1 MSLIK
6 LFTLTLALI
15 YISNAVV
22 FICDGEGPQYC
33 DANSSGLNCGIEGN
47 TEDFYEY
54 VYCKEYDSFAG
65 DFGASLIRIGLQFSD
80 DCSELV
86 ADVIF
91 IYYNS
96 ISDDTDPDTAELV
109 TGELSYELPQVSG
122 SVDIEIPTSVPYTTI
137 NIEEA
142 SVEIGPGIAS
152 VSGKVQLVGSYSSFS
167 LFDYDIFE
175 VDLSCEGTIPTDNTE
190 SENSSSGPVE
200 NTVSVGT
207 IDNSEEESFSEE
219 DEEGSDSNSDSTAQ
233 DQIATDFNTMVFPSI
248 VFILV
253 AYFA

>member
-190 SENSSSGPVE
+190 SENSGSVD
-200 NTVSVGT
+200 NTVSFST
-207 IDNSEEESFSEE
+207 KDNNSEEESFSEE

>member
-190 SENSSSGPVE
+190 SENSGIILKRNHFRKKMKKV
-200 NTVSVGT
+200 V
-207 IDNSEEESFSEE
+207 IL
-219 DEEGSDSNSDSTAQ
+219 TA
-233 DQIATDFNTMVFPSI
+233 
-248 VFILV
+248 ILLRKIK
-253 AYFA
+253 